1 MTTAVD
7 TNILIDIFAAD
18 PAFGQASA
26 QAIRGYLEKGA
37 LVACAVVWAETA
49 TAFPDEQ
56 AFVNT
61 MITLG
66 VGYSD
71 SSQESALLAAS
82 AWRRYRKKG
91 GTRKRV
97 VADFL
102 IAAHA
107 QTHCDRLLT
116 RDRGFYKNYFNDL
129 VIIDPTE

>member
-18 PAFGQASA
+18 PTFGQASA
-26 QAIRGYLEKGA
+26 QAVRGCLEKGA

-49 TAFPDEQ
+49 TAFPEEQ
-56 AFVNT
+56 VFINA
-61 MITLG
+61 MQTLG

-71 SSQESALLAAS
+71 SGQESALLAAA

-91 GTRKRV
+91 GTRKRI

-107 QTHCDRLLT
+107 QIHCGRL
-116 RDRGFYKNYFNDL
+116 
-129 VIIDPTE
+129 